1 MKTFLI
7 LIMLITTSVFAQ
19 ETQTVPKGEYDDLAK
34 AVEKKILSKDKIK
47 IDQFKVLHYDDSIYL
62 SGIADLYGSYYYA
75 GKIASDFKGIKN
87 VDNQIDL
94 KLRDEN
100 DMDIQST
107 LIAEIQREMKTQPF
121 DLVSVRVHHGFVQ
134 LTGIVRDQT
143 LKDKA
148 FEEAIWLKG
157 VRQVENK
164 IEYSSLSAA
173 DDRLRTIIYQLLA
186 SQYPQYFN
194 GAHPS
199 VVILCEHGRVTLV
212 GSINSEVEKQRMLST
227 VRSISGVLSVNDQLS
242 TH

>member
-1 MKTFLI
+1 MKTLLI
-7 LIMLITTSVFAQ
+7 ALMLITTYVFAQ
-19 ETQTVPKGEYDDLAK
+19 ESQPVPQGEYDDVAK
-34 AVEKKILSKDKIK
+34 AVEKKILGKDKIK
-47 IDQFKVLHYDDSIYL
+47 IDQLKVLHSDNSIYL
-62 SGIADLYGSYYYA
+62 SGLADLYGSYYYA

-87 VDNQIDL
+87 VTNNIDL
-94 KLRDEN
+94 KLKDAN
-100 DMDIQST
+100 DTDIQST
-107 LIAEIQREMKTQPF
+107 LMAEIQREMKTQPF

-134 LTGIVRDQT
+134 LSGIVRDQT

-148 FEEAIWLKG
+148 FEEAIWIPG

-173 DDRLRTIIYQLLA
+173 DDRLRTVIYQLLG

-199 VVILCEHGRVTLV
+199 IVILAEHGRVTLV
-212 GSINSEVEKQRMLST
+212 GNVNSEVEKQRMLST

-242 TH
+242 SH